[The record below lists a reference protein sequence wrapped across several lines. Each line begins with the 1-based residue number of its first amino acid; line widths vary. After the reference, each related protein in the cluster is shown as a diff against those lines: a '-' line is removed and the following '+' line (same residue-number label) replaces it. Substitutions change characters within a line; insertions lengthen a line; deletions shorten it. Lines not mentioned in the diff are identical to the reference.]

1 MPSQDALVV
10 PTHEYLDRWS
20 VGDLALA
27 KTKSGGPETETKT
40 TSPETKTQTKT
51 DCSETQD
58 RDRDFPVSRPRPWSR
73 HHIPA
78 ARHMHVLECRCRKYI
93 FDELL

>member
-27 KTKSGGPETETKT
+27 KTNSEGPETETKT

-51 DCSETQD
+51 DCSETKTETAIF
-58 RDRDFPVSRPRPWSR
+58 RSRYRLETKTVVSTPHP
-73 HHIPA
+73 
-78 ARHMHVLECRCRKYI
+78 CC
-93 FDELL
+93 